1 MDTNNKFDIFR
12 DNSLYSQQIRSCL
25 SDIINIIY
33 EEDIIYKMVHQN
45 DSTNNVFEEKYAKHT
60 ANEVRYIFINKT
72 INEHV
77 INVIENAY
85 NLAINT
91 RLPIWFDDIVIQ
103 SSFEKIGN
111 MTVIHFLRS

>member
-1 MDTNNKFDIFR
+1 LGIFKNK
-12 DNSLYSQQIRSCL
+12 N
-25 SDIINIIY
+25 
-33 EEDIIYKMVHQN
+33 ED
-45 DSTNNVFEEKYAKHT
+45 
-60 ANEVRYIFINKT
+60 YIFDLGNLNDLNLFYQQVGVINKT